1 MRLKATIETK
11 DRKVRKQ
18 LAPIVQIVNEF
29 EGHLNRFYTH
39 GLEWCNDDVLH
50 KARLMALIGP
60 HLGNLEMGCGAGHV
74 WIDTIPSSG
83 RVLLITDAD

>member
-39 GLEWCNDDVLH
+39 AGSAGNGYMYITVKQIL
-50 KARLMALIGP
+50 RLY
-60 HLGNLEMGCGAGHV
+60 
-74 WIDTIPSSG
+74 
-83 RVLLITDAD
+83 DAMKGELQLP